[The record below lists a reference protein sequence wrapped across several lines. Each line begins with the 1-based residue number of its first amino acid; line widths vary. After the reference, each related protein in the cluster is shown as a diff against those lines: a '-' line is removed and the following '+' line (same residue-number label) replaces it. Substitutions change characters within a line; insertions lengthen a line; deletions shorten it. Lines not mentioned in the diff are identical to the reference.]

1 MGKRYTL
8 DNELERL
15 TRLAGRL
22 GRRLEYGLRSPR
34 AAGEPEATTLPG
46 QEWREM
52 FGAYESAVRTIAH
65 GNSEGI
71 KRRILLHKASGMGV
85 MTDEEFKRGMR
96 ELAADSVMEA
106 SDADLEAWLAAR
118 AAARQGKATPRGQ
131 G

>member
-22 GRRLEYGLRSPR
+22 GRRLEFGLRSPR

-52 FGAYESAVRTIAH
+52 FGAYERALRTIAH
-65 GNSEGI
+65 GSSEHM
-71 KRRILLHKASGMGV
+71 KLRILAKKASDLDGMS
-85 MTDEEFKRGMR
+85 DEEFKREMR
-96 ELAADSVMEA
+96 ELGAHSVMEA

-118 AAARQGKATPRGQ
+118 TAARQSKATPRGQ
-131 G
+131 A